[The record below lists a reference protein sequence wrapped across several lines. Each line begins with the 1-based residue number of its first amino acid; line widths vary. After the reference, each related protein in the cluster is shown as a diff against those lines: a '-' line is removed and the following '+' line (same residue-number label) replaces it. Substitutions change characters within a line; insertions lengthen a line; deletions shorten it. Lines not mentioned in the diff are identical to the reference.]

1 MKNTTVILMT
11 LMLTSVSLAGCVG
24 DEYQETIDQLEAEAM
39 ANQERMDVLNETVDS
54 LEGNIAQLDVT
65 IATLNSQIADL
76 GAQIAGYQSDVALLN
91 EHNDTK
97 GAAIDQMTLNITSL
111 EEMKSNLEA
120 QVISLESAKAS
131 LETQVLE
138 ISELQALAST
148 LSATILDLQ
157 DTISKMED
165 NPTSGN
171 WSSTLDTII
180 ARGFM
185 KCGVKDSQ
193 YGMGYLDF
201 ASGERS
207 GLDISY
213 CRAVAA
219 AIGLD
224 PDTDVYYILAS
235 GSNRFELLAN
245 GDVDVLIRTTTWTAY
260 RDATYHADFAAV
272 NFYDGQGILVRS
284 DAFAYGTGSAVQL
297 DGANICVGVGTT
309 SEGNLDSWFLTN
321 GISFTS
327 IPTYDWSDAQE
338 KLKNGD
344 CDATTG
350 DMSAMV
356 ARKWYLENS
365 DDTENWRN
373 SGDYSDLWIATESL
387 TKEPLAAMT
396 RDYDSEW
403 NEVVS
408 WVWYGMITAE
418 ELGVTSDNYDN
429 LDYSCD
435 GTDSNYDAYLCRLL
449 GDSFGLGTND
459 NPLSSTWMQDVLEA
473 VGNYGEAYDDA
484 FCDGTYDG
492 VSGSD
497 AMTDCLLSRSGT
509 LNALVSEGG
518 IQFAPS
524 MR

>member
-11 LMLTSVSLAGCVG
+11 LMLTSVSLAGCIG

-39 ANQERMDVLNETVDS
+39 ANQERMDYLSETVDS

-65 IATLNSQIADL
+65 IASLNSHIADL

-120 QVISLESAKAS
+120 QVISLESAAS
-131 LETQVLE
+131 
-138 ISELQALAST
+138 A

-157 DTISKMED
+157 DTIFERVE
-165 NPTSGN
+165 NPSWGAIG
-171 WSSTLDTII
+171 SPPYSTLDTII

-193 YGMGYLDF
+193 YGMGYLD
-201 ASGERS
+201 SDTGERS

-224 PDTDVYYILAS
+224 PDTDVYYIPAS
-235 GSNRFELLAN
+235 GSNRFDLLAN

-309 SEGNLDSWFLTN
+309 SERNLDSWFLTN
-321 GISFTS
+321 GISFTAV
-327 IPTYDWSDAQE
+327 PTSGWWDARE

-344 CDATTG
+344 CDAMTG